1 MAIIPSIINWLN
13 IKRINQIEI
22 FKKYPFETQQE
33 TLYQLLAKAAKTE
46 WGKKYDYHSIA
57 SIKEYQS
64 RFPVQT
70 YEDILCYVERLR
82 KGESNLLWPG
92 EIKWFAKSSGTTST
106 KSKFI
111 PMSSE
116 ALEDCHYRAAKD
128 ILALYIMQRPESRI
142 FSGKSLTLGGSHRM
156 NQFSNDSLYGDL
168 SAILIENAPF
178 WVDIIRT
185 PKQKIAL
192 LEDFEEKLNLITK
205 STVNENVTSISGVP
219 SWYLV
224 LIKQILAF
232 TGRNNLLDVWPNLE
246 VFFHGGISFK
256 PYREQYKKLISGDQM
271 CYMETYNASEGF
283 FGIQDDML
291 QNDML
296 LMLDYGIFYE
306 FIPADKINSE
316 NPPVYIITEVETDV
330 NYAIIISTNAGLWR
344 YMMGDTIIFTSL
356 DPYRFRIS
364 GRTKHFINVFGEEVI
379 VDNAEKALESACKKT
394 DSIIAEYTAGPVF
407 MNTLSKGSHEWIIE
421 FEKIPSDLNLFI
433 ETLDETLKS
442 VNSDYEAKRYK
453 DLNLVLPVVRSVP
466 RGTFNTWMK
475 AKNKLGGQNKVPR
488 LSNSREYI
496 EELYLIASIAP
507 PCPPTSLRRSGCDPP
522 PKTSNGLREGEEGG

>member
-1 MAIIPSIINWLN
+1 MAIIPSIVNWLN

-22 FKKYPFETQQE
+22 FKKYPVETQQE
-33 TLYQLLAKAAKTE
+33 TLYKLLAKAAKTE
-46 WGKKYDYHSIA
+46 WGEKFNFSTIA
-57 SIKEYQS
+57 SIKDYQS
-64 RFPVQT
+64 RFPIQT
-70 YEDILCYVERLR
+70 YNDIIPYVERLR
-82 KGESNLLWPG
+82 KGETNLLWPG

-111 PMSSE
+111 PMSRE

-128 ILALYIMQRPESRI
+128 ILVIYAMQRPDTRI

-192 LEDFEEKLNLITK
+192 LEDFEEKLDLITK

-232 TGRNNLLDVWPNLE
+232 TGKKNLLDVWPNLE
-246 VFFHGGISFK
+246 VFFHGGISFT
-256 PYREQYKKLISGDQM
+256 PYREQYRKLITGDQM
-271 CYMETYNASEGF
+271 NYMETYNASEGF
-283 FGIQDDML
+283 FGIQDDPL
-291 QNDML
+291 KDDML

-306 FIPADKINSE
+306 FVPVGKIDSD
-316 NPPVYIITEVETDV
+316 NPPSYIISEVKTGV
-330 NYAIIISTNAGLWR
+330 NYAMIISTNGGLWR
-344 YMMGDTIIFTSL
+344 YMMGDTIVFTCL

-379 VDNAEKALESACKKT
+379 VDNADKALDSACRAT
-394 DSIIAEYTAGPVF
+394 DAVIAEYTAGPVF
-407 MNTLSKGSHEWIIE
+407 MSTISKGSHEWIIE
-421 FEKIPSDLNLFI
+421 FDKAPSDQALFI
-433 ETLDETLKS
+433 ETLDNTLKS
-442 VNSDYEAKRYK
+442 INSDYEAKRFK
-453 DLNLVLPVVRSVP
+453 DLNLVLPVLRSVP
-466 RGTFNTWMK
+466 HGTFNKWLK

-488 LSNSREYI
+488 LSNSRDYI
-496 EELYLIASIAP
+496 EDLYIIAGI
-507 PCPPTSLRRSGCDPP
+507 T
-522 PKTSNGLREGEEGG
+522 RE

>member
-1 MAIIPSIINWLN
+1 MAIIPSIVNWLN

-33 TLYQLLAKAAKTE
+33 TLYRLLAKAAKTE
-46 WGKKYDYHSIA
+46 WGKKYNYPSIL

-70 YEDILCYVERLR
+70 YEDLIPYVERLR
-82 KGESNLLWPG
+82 KGETNLLWPG

-111 PMSSE
+111 PMSRE

-128 ILALYIMQRPESRI
+128 ILAIYSMQRPETRI

-156 NQFSNDSLYGDL
+156 NQFNNDSLYGDL

-192 LEDFEEKLNLITK
+192 LEDFEEKLDLITR
-205 STVNENVTSISGVP
+205 STITENVTSISGVP

-232 TGRNNLLDVWPNLE
+232 TGKSNLLDVWPNLE
-246 VFFHGGISFK
+246 VFFHGGINFT
-256 PYREQYKKLISGDQM
+256 PYREQFKKIIPGDQM
-271 CYMETYNASEGF
+271 NYMETYNASEGF
-283 FGIQDDML
+283 FGIQDDPMS
-291 QNDML
+291 NDML

-306 FIPADKINSE
+306 FIPIDKINSD
-316 NPPVYIITEVETDV
+316 NPDVYTLGDVETGV
-330 NYAIIISTNAGLWR
+330 NYAIIISTNSGLWR
-344 YMMGDTIIFTSL
+344 YMMGDTIVFTCL
-356 DPYRFRIS
+356 DPFRFRIS

-379 VDNAEKALESACKKT
+379 IDNAEKALDLACRET
-394 DSIIAEYTAGPVF
+394 DAVISEYTAGPVF
-407 MNTLSKGSHEWIIE
+407 MNTSSKGSHEWIIE
-421 FEKIPSDLNLFI
+421 FEKNPSDLSKFI
-433 ETLDETLKS
+433 NSLDNALKS
-442 VNSDYEAKRYK
+442 INSDYEAKRFK
-453 DLNLVLPVVRSVP
+453 DLNLILPVVRPVP
-466 RGTFNTWMK
+466 TGTFNKWLKTK
-475 AKNKLGGQNKVPR
+475 DKLGGQNKVPR
-488 LSNSREYI
+488 LSNTREYI
-496 EELYLIASIAP
+496 EDLYLIAGMTENLP
-507 PCPPTSLRRSGCDPP
+507 PNP
-522 PKTSNGLREGEEGG
+522 PKGGLIR